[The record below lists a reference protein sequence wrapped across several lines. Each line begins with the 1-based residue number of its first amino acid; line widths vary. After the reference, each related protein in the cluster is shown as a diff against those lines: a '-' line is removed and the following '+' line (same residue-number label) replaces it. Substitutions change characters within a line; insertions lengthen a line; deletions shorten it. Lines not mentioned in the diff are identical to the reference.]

1 MICRMTED
9 IDIIHSPLTQTYSA
23 DGHSLRIQIYR
34 SPDSL
39 WLLEVVDESG
49 TSTVW
54 DDLFETDKQALEEAF
69 MTIESEGIG
78 SFISKAH
85 DEAKAAEPDLLK
97 ALAQAKIQPTAQEV
111 QDMMAPLS
119 DEELEELDRFLLYG
133 VDNDEAMTLDRLDGY
148 LHAIAIGPQTIMPK
162 QWMPKV
168 WGEDSAM
175 MPPMDSLEQLN
186 HIMGL
191 VMRHYNGIISGFE
204 QKPPFVVPY
213 WGIRKCETG
222 VFEDAEGWAYGFTE
236 GVALNRAAWK
246 PLFDTPQ
253 GQQWYRPIGLLG
265 EDAFSVDQDELI
277 RTPELRQELTHEIE
291 DSLVNIHAFW
301 LPLRQAIYER
311 ETSQRLRTKVGR
323 NEPCPCGGGKKFKKC
338 CGSAAELH

>member
-1 MICRMTED
+1 MTED

-23 DGHSLRIQIYR
+23 EGHSLRVLIYR
-34 SPDSL
+34 LPDTQWS
-39 WLLEVVDESG
+39 LEVVDEQG

-69 MTIESEGIG
+69 MTIETEGIG
-78 SFISKAH
+78 NFITKAH
-85 DEAKAAEPDLLK
+85 HEAKAAEPALLK
-97 ALAQAKIQPTAQEV
+97 ALAQGKVQPTAQEV

-148 LHAIAIGPQTIMPK
+148 LHALAIGPQTIMPS
-162 QWMPKV
+162 QWLPKV

-175 MPPMDSLEQLN
+175 MPPTDNMDQLN

-191 VMRHYNGIISGFE
+191 VMRHYNSIISGFE
-204 QKPPFVVPY
+204 QKPPFVATC
-213 WGIRKCETG
+213 WGTYEYDIGE
-222 VFEDAEGWAYGFTE
+222 FENAEGWAYGFTE

-246 PLFDTPQ
+246 PLFDSQ
-253 GQQWYRPIGLLG
+253 LGQQWYRPIGLLG
-265 EDAFSVDQDELI
+265 EESFSADQDELTK
-277 RTPELRQELTHEIE
+277 TPEQREQLAQQIE
-291 DSLVNIHAFW
+291 SSLVNIHAFW
-301 LPLRQAIYER
+301 LPLREAIHER
-311 ETSQRLRTKVGR
+311 DTSQRLRTKVGR
-323 NEPCPCGGGKKFKKC
+323 NEPCPCGSGKKFKKC